1 MDGNMDFLNVLQD
14 GDQFDLNYIRET
26 NVKILGYTG
35 TPTEPP
41 FWRIDAWN
49 RHQQDEPEHYDVIVD
64 QHTGFITEGKS

>member
-1 MDGNMDFLNVLQD
+1 MVFLNGLEKR
-14 GDQFDLNYIRET
+14 DQFDLKYIRET
-26 NVKILGYTG
+26 NVHIGKTG

-64 QHTGFITEGKS
+64 QHTGFIIDGKS